1 MEDTGAGDDTW
12 GESGDS
18 DAGNGGRSDG
28 GRAADQTFRG
38 HFVNRSREEGGNR
51 NILPG

>member
-1 MEDTGAGDDTW
+1 MVDTGAGDDTW
-12 GESGDS
+12 GVSGDS
-18 DAGNGGRSDG
+18 GAGSADRSDG

-38 HFVNRSREEGGNR
+38 HFVSRSREEGASR

>member
-1 MEDTGAGDDTW
+1 MVDTGAGDDTW
-12 GESGDS
+12 GVSGDS
-18 DAGNGGRSDG
+18 GAGNVDRSDG

-38 HFVNRSREEGGNR
+38 HFVSRSREERGSR